1 MKLGLQLNEFDCS
14 GGPERFG
21 RTFVDIARASEE
33 ASFGCIGAGE
43 DDPDEEQIFRDLWE
57 DETQREVVLG
67 RLKATVRSRQ
77 EDLKRVFEG

>member
-43 DDPDEEQIFRDLWE
+43 DDPDEEQIFRDL
-57 DETQREVVLG
+57 
-67 RLKATVRSRQ
+67 
-77 EDLKRVFEG
+77 

>member
-43 DDPDEEQIFRDLWE
+43 DDPDEEQIFRDLWDDATE
-57 DETQREVVLG
+57 REVVIEV
-67 RLKATVRSRQ
+67 LKADCEVRRGRSP
-77 EDLKRVFEG
+77 EY